1 MIKSRCYLIFL
12 SLIFILFYTTS
23 VYGTILAGVGKSE
36 ITPPPGTPSAGYE
49 KRCGK
54 GMLGIHDPLLAT
66 TLAIDNGEEFLAF
79 CSVDHL
85 GFTYEMVQEVRE
97 KVHTYPELQNLKI
110 YLGSTHTHSGGG
122 GFLNIPVI
130 GEMLCG
136 PYDFELTQQT
146 IDLTVQSIVTAA
158 KNLQPAKIGIG
169 YGDVKDISFYRSQWP
184 QKVDPLT
191 DLAVIKVTHQDGS
204 PLAVLYNY
212 ALHPTVLNADNLF
225 FSADFVGQARNSI
238 KKLLGESAE
247 AIFFNGA
254 QAEIIPRSM
263 PDKDGYAQCELIG
276 DLLAKEIAQVWQMTE
291 TKDEM
296 KIELYKENYTFNT
309 QPTPMGLKI
318 PIEKYQS
325 ELNLMI
331 FDNHHV
337 FVTIPGELS
346 CIYDAMLKEWGE
358 KEGFNHVSVLGLVN
372 DAHGYIIL
380 PDAWEKKTFESGMSW
395 GGKHYGSSIFEKVMN
410 LFQNSHRHK
419 PVLFY

>member
-12 SLIFILFYTTS
+12 SLIFILYYTAN
-23 VYGTILAGVGKSE
+23 VYGAILAGVGKSE
-36 ITPPPGTPSAGYE
+36 ITPPVGSPSAGYE

-85 GFTYEMVQEVRE
+85 GFTYEMVQEVKQ
-97 KVHTYPELQNLKI
+97 KVHTYSDLQDLKI

-122 GFLNIPVI
+122 GFLNIPII

-136 PYDFELTQQT
+136 PYDSQLTQQT
-146 IDLTVQSIVTAA
+146 IDRTVQSIVTAA
-158 KNLQPAKIGIG
+158 KNLQPAKVGIG
-169 YGDVKDISFYRSQWP
+169 YGDVKEISFYRSQWP

-191 DLAVIKVTHQDGS
+191 DLAIIKVTHLDGS
-204 PLAVLYNY
+204 PLAVVYNY

-225 FSADFVGQARNSI
+225 FSADYVGQARNSI
-238 KKLLGESAE
+238 KKLLGEPAE

-254 QAEIIPRSM
+254 QAEIIPQSM
-263 PDKDGYAQCELIG
+263 DIDGYAQCELIG
-276 DLLAKEIAQVWQMTE
+276 DLLAKEIVQVWQATE
-291 TKDEM
+291 TTDEM

-331 FDNHHV
+331 FDNQHV

-346 CIYDAMLKEWGE
+346 CVYDAMLKEWGK
-358 KEGFNHVSVLGLVN
+358 KEGFRHVSVLGLVN

-380 PDAWEKKTFESGMSW
+380 PEAWEKKTFESGMSW
-395 GGKHYGSSIFEKVMN
+395 GGKYYGASIFEKVMN
-410 LFQNSHRHK
+410 LFQNSYMHK
-419 PVLFY
+419 PAITY